1 MELST
6 PVPDLEGFSRIDGT
20 VVRPIDHI
28 LLRGDRAHVALDGRS
43 GSYSYA
49 ELEETLGRLAGWLAG
64 FGLEKGA
71 RVASWIAKGPVAAL
85 MPLAAPRAGLV
96 HVPINPLLKHAQVAH
111 IVADS
116 GAMLLIGTGARLDS
130 LLPGDVPVG
139 CHLHRE
145 DDAACAMSGGDAIGP
160 STADPQDVAAILYTS
175 GSTGRPKGVVLSH
188 ANLWLGAVAVAD
200 YLQLTARD
208 RTACVLPFSF
218 DYGQNQ
224 LFSTWLAGGCVYP
237 LDYLTPRDVMK
248 LVDRR
253 DITTLAGVP
262 PLWVQ
267 LAELDWPSDVAAKL
281 RRLTNSGGALTRP
294 LVAKLR
300 ALFRQADLY
309 PMYGLTEAFRSTYL
323 PPALVDS
330 HPDSMGSAI
339 PFAEILVV
347 RPDGSIT
354 DDDEPGELVHCG
366 PLVAQGYWRDPAR
379 TAERFRPAPP
389 ASRYGGMAV
398 WSGDTVRR
406 DKDGLLYFVG
416 RDDAM
421 IKSAGNRISPT
432 EIEEA
437 AVAVAG
443 VAEAVALGVKDDRLG
458 QAVRLLLRGDDA
470 AVVQAVAAQLKSELP
485 NFMQPKDILVLPLFP
500 RNPNGKI
507 DRVAL
512 AAEHGA

>member
-1 MELST
+1 MT
-6 PVPDLEGFSRIDGT
+6 NCFPTIDDAPVQ
-20 VVRPIDHI
+20 PIDHL
-28 LLRGDRAHVALDGRS
+28 LLRGDPARPALDGRS
-43 GSYSYA
+43 GSYAYA
-49 ELEETLGRLAGWLAG
+49 ELEETLGRLAGWLSG
-64 FGLEKGA
+64 FGLEPGA

-96 HVPINPLLKHAQVAH
+96 HVPVNPLLKHAQVAH
-111 IVADS
+111 ILADS
-116 GAMLLIGTGARLDS
+116 GAALLIATAARLDS
-130 LLPGDVPVG
+130 LQPDDVPTS
-139 CHLHRE
+139 CQLHRE
-145 DDAACAMSGGDAIGP
+145 DDAACAMSGGPAIGP
-160 STADPQDVAAILYTS
+160 STAAPDDLAAILYTS
-175 GSTGRPKGVVLSH
+175 GSTGRPKGVVLTH
-188 ANLWLGAVAVAD
+188 ANLWLGAAAVAD
-200 YLQLTARD
+200 YLHLTEED

-224 LFSTWLAGGCVYP
+224 LLSTWYAGGCVYP
-237 LDYLTPRDVMK
+237 LDYLTPRDVLK

-267 LAELDWPSDVAAKL
+267 LTEQDWPTEVACKL

-300 ALFRQADLY
+300 ARFPQADLY

-330 HPDSMGSAI
+330 HPDSMGRAI

-347 RPDGSIT
+347 RPDGSLT
-354 DDDEPGELVHCG
+354 DADEPGELVHCG
-366 PLVAQGYWRDPAR
+366 PLVAQGYWRDSAR
-379 TAERFRPAPP
+379 TAERFKPAPA

-406 DKDGLLYFVG
+406 DAEGLLYFVG

-437 AVAVAG
+437 AVAVPG
-443 VAEAVALGVKDDRLG
+443 VAEAVALGIKDDRLG
-458 QAVRLLLRGDDA
+458 QAVRLLLRA
-470 AVVQAVAAQLKSELP
+470 ADPTVTDTVVTHLKQELP
-485 NFMQPKDILVLPLFP
+485 NFMQPKDIMLVPEFP

-512 AAEHGA
+512 AREFAI

>member
-1 MELST
+1 MI
-6 PVPDLEGFSRIDGT
+6 EGFPTIDGAQ
-20 VVRPIDHI
+20 VRPIDHL
-28 LLRGDRAHVALDGRS
+28 LLRGDPAHPALDGRS
-43 GSYSYA
+43 GSYTYA
-49 ELEETLGRLAGWLAG
+49 ELEDTLGRLAGWLAG
-64 FGLEKGA
+64 FGLERGA

-111 IVADS
+111 ILADS
-116 GAMLLIGTGARLDS
+116 GAALLIGTAARLDS
-130 LLPGDVPVG
+130 LQAGDVPAG
-139 CHLHRE
+139 CQSHRE
-145 DDAACAMSGGDAIGP
+145 DDAACAMSGGEGISP
-160 STADPQDVAAILYTS
+160 SAAAPDDLAAILYTS
-175 GSTGRPKGVVLSH
+175 GSTGRPKGVVLTH

-200 YLQLTARD
+200 YLKLTPQD

-224 LFSTWLAGGCVYP
+224 LLSTWFAGGCVYP
-237 LDYLTPRDVMK
+237 LDYLTSRDVMK

-267 LAELDWPSDVAAKL
+267 LTELDWPVEVAGKL
-281 RRLTNSGGALTRP
+281 RRLTNTGGALTRP

-300 ALFRQADLY
+300 ALFPQADLY

-330 HPDSMGSAI
+330 HPDSIGRAI

-347 RPDGSIT
+347 RRDGSLT
-354 DDDEPGELVHCG
+354 DADEPGELVHCG

-379 TAERFRPAPP
+379 TAERFKSAPA

-406 DKDGLLYFVG
+406 DADGLLYFVG

-421 IKSAGNRISPT
+421 IKSSGNRISPT
-432 EIEEA
+432 EIEET
-437 AVAVAG
+437 AVTVPG

-458 QAVRLLLRGDDA
+458 QAVRLLLRA
-470 AVVQAVAAQLKSELP
+470 ADPDIADAVAAHLKQELP
-485 NFMQPKDILVLPLFP
+485 NFMQPRDIFVLPAFP

-512 AAEHGA
+512 AREYGA